1 MARLR
6 GRGHLGGDRE
16 LDSTI
21 VRIGRAPEN
30 EIVIDDPGISRLH
43 ARLEHEAGVWRI
55 VDCESTNGTRVDN
68 AALRPWQPQALAHG
82 AVVELGGGVATFD
95 FLMSE
100 DERAGGVAA
109 TVRQVAKRQIR
120 LTPTEAEVLELLFT
134 YYDEGRPSPRL
145 ATLSEIA
152 NKRFTSTA
160 AVKMVL
166 QGLYDKLD
174 LFDEDR
180 NKETL
185 ALRAQQWALTR
196 TRY

>member
-6 GRGHLGGDRE
+6 GRGHLGGDWE
-16 LDSTI
+16 LDSVI

-30 EIVIDDPGISRLH
+30 EIVIDDPAISRLH
-43 ARLEHEAGVWRI
+43 TRLEQEAGVWRI
-55 VDCESTNGTRVDN
+55 VDCESTNGTKVDN

-82 AVVELGGGVATFD
+82 AVIELGGAATFD

-109 TVRQVAKRQIR
+109 TVRQVAKKQIR
-120 LTPTEAEVLELLFT
+120 LTPTEAEVLELLFA

-152 NKRFTSTA
+152 GRRYTSTA

-174 LFDEDR
+174 LFDEER

>member
-6 GRGHLGGDRE
+6 GRGRLGGDKE
-16 LDSTI
+16 LEPATM
-21 VRIGRAPEN
+21 RIGRAPEN
-30 EIVIDDPGISRLH
+30 EIVIDDPAISRLH
-43 ARLEHEAGVWRI
+43 ARLEQEGGVWRI
-55 VDCESTNGTRVDN
+55 IDCESTNGTRVDN
-68 AALRPWQPQALAHG
+68 ATVRPWQPMVLSHG
-82 AVVELGGGVATFD
+82 AVIELGGAATFD
-95 FLMSE
+95 FLLSE
-100 DERAGGVAA
+100 EERAGGVAA

-120 LTPTEAEVLELLFT
+120 LTPTEAEVLELLFA

-152 NKRFTSTA
+152 SRRFTSTA

-185 ALRAQQWALTR
+185 ALRAQQWSLTR

>member
-6 GRGHLGGDRE
+6 GRGHVGGDRE
-16 LDSTI
+16 LDTTT
-21 VRIGRAPEN
+21 VRIGRAPDN
-30 EIVIDDPGISRLH
+30 EVVIDDPAISRLH
-43 ARLEHEAGVWRI
+43 ARLEQEAGVWRI
-55 VDCESTNGTRVDN
+55 IDCESTNGTRVDN
-68 AALRPWQPQALAHG
+68 VALRPWQPQAMAHG
-82 AVVELGGGVATFD
+82 AVVEFGGGAATFD
-95 FLMSE
+95 FLMTE

-120 LTPTEAEVLELLFT
+120 LTPTEAEVLELLFS

-152 NKRFTSTA
+152 KKRYTSTA

-174 LFDEDR
+174 LFDEER
-180 NKETL
+180 KKEAL
-185 ALRAQQWALTR
+185 ALRAQQWAITR